1 MAVVAKLLKFD
12 VAQLLDDLRKAG
24 FEK

>member
-1 MAVVAKLLKFD
+1 VAVVAKLLKFD